1 MATAEDVPGPA
12 AGQDGGPASVRLDV
26 WLWSVR
32 MFKTRAAA
40 TTACRAGHV
49 RLNQAPVKAS
59 QAVRVGDTVVVRR
72 PGWQQVL
79 EVRKLLLKRVGAPV
93 ARECYNDLSE
103 PPPPQIRAAVPRRD
117 PGAGRPT
124 KKDRRKLDEL
134 RGQGPR

>member
-1 MATAEDVPGPA
+1 MYDMAPRENSPGPTSA
-12 AGQDGGPASVRLDV
+12 QDGGPASVRLDV

-32 MFKTRAAA
+32 VFKTRAAA

-79 EVRKLLLKRVGAPV
+79 EVTKLLVKRVGAPV

-134 RGQGPR
+134 RGH

>member
-1 MATAEDVPGPA
+1 MATAEDAPGPA
-12 AGQDGGPASVRLDV
+12 AGQDGGPRSVRLDV

-103 PPPPQIRAAVPRRD
+103 PPPPQIRAALPRRD
-117 PGAGRPT
+117 PGTGRPT

-134 RGQGPR
+134 RGQAPR

>member
-1 MATAEDVPGPA
+1 M
-12 AGQDGGPASVRLDV
+12 
-26 WLWSVR
+26 
-32 MFKTRAAA
+32 
-40 TTACRAGHV
+40 
-49 RLNQAPVKAS
+49 
-59 QAVRVGDTVVVRR
+59 RVGDTVVVRR

-134 RGQGPR
+134 RGH